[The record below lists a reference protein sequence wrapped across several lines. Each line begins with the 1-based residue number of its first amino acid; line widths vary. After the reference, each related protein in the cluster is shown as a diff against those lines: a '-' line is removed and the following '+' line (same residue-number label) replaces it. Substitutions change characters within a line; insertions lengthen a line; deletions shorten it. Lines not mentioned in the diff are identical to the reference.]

1 MTIRKNYTYAIRM
14 VMITGLFSVLSCTGD
29 FEEMNSNPNKPT
41 SVTPQYLLPQALQTA
56 VDNYWGNKTRNERL
70 NFDHAMSWV
79 GYLTRNIYENEGDN
93 YNVQP
98 SVNIKNWE
106 VFYTDALVNFHR
118 IATLS
123 APDGELPNA
132 TYEAIGIGMRS
143 WVFSMLTDVWGAIP
157 YSEALAGTSESPIYS
172 PGYDTQEEV
181 YAGLIAELATANEKL
196 DGTVKSIPG
205 DIMFGGSALKYK
217 KFFNSLRFKLLNRQ
231 AHKVP
236 GSAAIMQA
244 MIDDP
249 ATFPMIE
256 SNDELA
262 KFTYGA
268 GLGTQNPWNDILIQQ
283 GRTDWN
289 ISSTLVDKLKELN
302 DTRLEVYAIP
312 GEDAGGEITGHPNG
326 LPGNIAVA
334 YVGYSATINPTVF
347 AATTSPAI
355 LMSYAELLFIKAE
368 AVVDGDITGDA
379 TALFEEGIAASFAQ
393 YGLAV
398 PDGYIANLGPVSK
411 ENVMT
416 QKWIALYGQGVE
428 AWTELRRT
436 GYPVMPPHDPQSLF
450 FNDGVLPTRLVYP
463 STEYSLNNAKVTES
477 STLNGG
483 TDDMKTEMWWVE

>member
-1 MTIRKNYTYAIRM
+1 MKRYINPIKI
-14 VMITGLFSVLSCTGD
+14 VLVTCLLAACTGD
-29 FEEMNSNPNKPT
+29 FEEMNQNPNKPT

-106 VFYTDALVNFHR
+106 VFYTDALINFHK
-118 IATLS
+118 IAVIA
-123 APDGELPNA
+123 APDGEYPNA
-132 TYEAIGIGMRS
+132 TYEAIGIGMRA
-143 WVFSMLTDVWGAIP
+143 WVFSLLTDVWGAIP
-157 YSEALAGTSESPIYS
+157 YSEALAGTSATPVYS
-172 PGYDTQEEV
+172 PAYDSQEEI
-181 YAGLIAELATANEKL
+181 YAALIADLKVANEKL
-196 DGTVKSIPG
+196 DETVKSIPG
-205 DIMFGGSALKYK
+205 DIMFSGSALKWK

-231 AHKVP
+231 AHKVA
-236 GSAAIMQA
+236 GSGAEMQT

-249 ATFPMIE
+249 ATYPMID
-256 SNDELA
+256 SNADMA

-268 GLGTQNPWNDILIQQ
+268 ALGTQNPWNDILIVQ

-289 ISSTLVDKLKELN
+289 ISSTLVDKLKELG
-302 DTRLEVYAIP
+302 DPRLEVYAIP

-347 AATTSPAI
+347 AAANSPAV
-355 LMSYAELLFIKAE
+355 LMSYSELLFVKAE
-368 AVVDGDITGDA
+368 AAFDGDITGDA
-379 TALFEEGIAASFAQ
+379 QAFFEAGIEASFNQ
-393 YGLAV
+393 YGLSV
-398 PDGYIANLGPVSK
+398 PDGYIANLGALSK
-411 ENVMT
+411 ENIIT
-416 QKWIALYGQGVE
+416 QKWISLFGQGVE

-450 FNDGVLPTRLVYP
+450 LNDGVLPTRLVYP
-463 STEYSLNNAKVTES
+463 STEYSLNGNKVGDGV
-477 STLNGG
+477 TLNGG
-483 TDDMKTEMWWVE
+483 ADDMKTALWWVENN